1 MYIRASYKTISS
13 TIQAGVSKAIITGT
27 PGIGKSLF
35 LIYLLWKL
43 VKEGKRVLFI
53 YHPVTIYYDGNGG
66 VFYYPENSLPTSNEV
81 DFWAND
87 LWCLFDAK
95 DKEPRDL
102 GALPY
107 EYCNFI
113 LSTSPRREM
122 VNDFKK
128 PPVPRVFYMPLW
140 SETELEIIA
149 PYFPTANNWR
159 DRFKVLGGIPRH
171 VVEDTEHDPTKILQ
185 SACKQCS
192 LDDCV
197 KIVGLDSTITDKSKV
212 VHSLVHMTSLDPFIE
227 PSVTFASETALSI
240 IVEYKG
246 TEAKRKMVE
255 LLASCEG
262 NPLTAA
268 LCGYI
273 FEPYAFELLEKGG
286 TFDCHKLVHGNK
298 KVKHEDIT
306 LTILPS
312 VKQVVEEVL
321 N

>member
-1 MYIRASYKTISS
+1 M
-13 TIQAGVSKAIITGT
+13 
-27 PGIGKSLF
+27 
-35 LIYLLWKL
+35 
-43 VKEGKRVLFI
+43 
-53 YHPVTIYYDGNGG
+53 
-66 VFYYPENSLPTSNEV
+66 
-81 DFWAND
+81 
-87 LWCLFDAK
+87 
-95 DKEPRDL
+95 
-102 GALPY
+102 
-107 EYCNFI
+107 
-113 LSTSPRREM
+113 
-122 VNDFKK
+122 
-128 PPVPRVFYMPLW
+128 
-140 SETELEIIA
+140 
-149 PYFPTANNWR
+149 
-159 DRFKVLGGIPRH
+159 
-171 VVEDTEHDPTKILQ
+171 
-185 SACKQCS
+185 
-192 LDDCV
+192 
-197 KIVGLDSTITDKSKV
+197 DSTIPDKSKV

-321 N
+321 NY